1 MRGADGLPG
10 GPLAPEASCPSCG
23 APVAAGDS
31 FCESCGTELS
41 LPAVSTASPGY
52 EPQCPVCSV
61 DPEEP
66 PSVISSEGYCESCG
80 RKVPS
85 GRDHS

>member
-1 MRGADGLPG
+1 VRGADGLPG